1 MYTLFI
7 STFDEIITIGLLKDG
22 KGVTKLEKES
32 NRSHSI
38 LLVPMIEEVLG
49 ANNIDTKDLNEIIVV
64 NGPGSFTGVR
74 LGITVAKT
82 LAYTLNIPI
91 KTITSVEAI
100 AASISEHDKIV
111 MISDPK
117 GEYIGRFAGDKLE
130 ELIYLKEEEVNN
142 YLENYKV
149 GVYNKSE
156 LDLDK
161 IYNYSLN
168 LDTVKAH
175 AVKAIYVKG
184 IEALNGK

>member
-22 KGVTKLEKES
+22 KTITKLEKES

-38 LLVPMIEEVLG
+38 LLVPMIEEVLK
-49 ANNIDTKDLNEIIVV
+49 ANSIDTNDLGEILVV

-100 AASISEHDKIV
+100 AASISEDNKII

-117 GEYIGRFAGDKLE
+117 GEYLGRFVNNKLE
-130 ELIYLKEEEVNN
+130 DLIYLKEEDVDN
-142 YLENYKV
+142 YLSNYDINVYHKEN
-149 GVYNKSE
+149 
-156 LDLDK
+156 LDLEK
-161 IYNYSLN
+161 IYNYAAILKTIN
-168 LDTVKAH
+168 PH